1 MRRPF
6 IAGNWKMHMTTSEA
20 SGLASA
26 LVSSCQDIRD
36 VDIAVAPPF
45 TALAAVGKALEG
57 SSIGL
62 GAQNMFWE
70 DKGAFTGEISPVM
83 LKDAGCRYAIL
94 GHSERRQ
101 FFGETDEG
109 VNRKVKAAFSH
120 DLIPIVCIGE
130 SDEERDRGVTF
141 VVVDRQVTNGLKD
154 VAPTQLA
161 RLVVAYEPI
170 WAIGTGRTATPAQ
183 AQEVH
188 QAIRNRLASLF
199 GKEAADAVRILY
211 GGSVKPDN
219 IDALMA
225 ETDID
230 GALVGGASLK
240 AASYTRICRFE
251 R

>member
-1 MRRPF
+1 
-6 IAGNWKMHMTTSEA
+6 MHMATSEA
-20 SGLASA
+20 SALASE

-45 TALAAVGKALEG
+45 TALAAVRKVLEG

-62 GAQNMFWE
+62 GAQNMYWE
-70 DKGAFTGEISPVM
+70 DKGAFTGEIAPAM
-83 LKDAGCRYAIL
+83 LKDAGCRYVSL

-101 FFGETDEG
+101 FFSETDEG
-109 VNRKVKAAFSH
+109 VNRKAKAAFSH

-130 SDEERDRGVTF
+130 SEEERDRGVTF

-161 RLVVAYEPI
+161 QLVVAYEPI

-188 QAIRNRLASLF
+188 QAIRSRLASLF

-240 AASYTRICRFE
+240 AASYTRVCRFE

>member
-1 MRRPF
+1 
-6 IAGNWKMHMTTSEA
+6 MHMATSEA
-20 SGLASA
+20 SALASE

-45 TALAAVGKALEG
+45 TALAAVRKVLEG

-62 GAQNMFWE
+62 GAQNMYWE
-70 DKGAFTGEISPVM
+70 DKGAFTGEIAPAM
-83 LKDAGCRYAIL
+83 LKDAGCRYVIL

-101 FFGETDEG
+101 FFSETDEG

-130 SDEERDRGVTF
+130 SEEERDRGVTF

-161 RLVVAYEPI
+161 QLVVAYEPI

-188 QAIRNRLASLF
+188 QAIRSRLASLF

-240 AASYTRICRFE
+240 AASYTRVCRFE